1 MSKHSEATSI
11 TLTSM
16 HLYPIKSCA
25 GIDVQEAML
34 TPCGL
39 RQDRRFMLVDQAG
52 AFVTQRE
59 LPMLARLRTRL
70 DETGLS
76 LTMHGREECG
86 VLRLPLTPP
95 EEANISVRIWEDT
108 VQAVPLGRETQQW
121 LRDALKSDLRLVFLP
136 DRVARPVDTCYGR
149 AGDVVSFADGFPFL
163 LTSEASLH
171 ALQARIHETGN
182 ETKISMARFR
192 SNLVIGGAPADAE
205 EQWRSIRIGGIPFDV
220 LKPCTRCMVTTLDQ
234 TSGASTGPEPLKTLG
249 VYRLWRGKP
258 VFGQNLVARGTGQ
271 LRVGQR
277 VDVLE

>member
-76 LTMHGREECG
+76 LTMHGREACG

-95 EEANISVRIWEDT
+95 EETNISVRIWEDT

-121 LRDALKSDLRLVFLP
+121 LRDALKSDLRLVFYPTASHDLW
-136 DRVARPVDTCYGR
+136 TR
-149 AGDVVSFADGFPFL
+149 A
-163 LTSEASLH
+163 T
-171 ALQARIHETGN
+171 
-182 ETKISMARFR
+182 
-192 SNLVIGGAPADAE
+192 AE
-205 EQWRSIRIGGIPFDV
+205 RAMW
-220 LKPCTRCMVTTLDQ
+220 
-234 TSGASTGPEPLKTLG
+234 
-249 VYRLWRGKP
+249 
-258 VFGQNLVARGTGQ
+258 
-271 LRVGQR
+271 
-277 VDVLE
+277 